1 MTDSMVTNDENPGR
15 DLAELLRRWWESS
28 ARDGREKPT
37 QQSLAKRLGID
48 QTTLSR
54 YLNPAHASN
63 APCRIVERL
72 HAALGAPAHELVRA
86 RALAEAAAGSASS
99 RRRPRAVN
107 PPAPAASRTEPEPG
121 GPVTPPP
128 SGPGTGTGRWGR
140 SRVAWT
146 VTAASAL
153 VLLLVAGRT
162 AWWPEPTAGRS
173 DAGAVPV
180 VSDRPPQ
187 GTDWPLAREGNV
199 LWKART
205 VQLLL
210 RAHGYDVKVDADYG
224 PATAEAVTRFQ
235 AAHALTADG
244 KVGKDTWPLLITTVD
259 SRTREPEAVMA
270 VQYLLHRAGVETD
283 STGTYTPSTMRSLKE
298 FQASRNLPVTG
309 VGDESTWRA
318 LLNAQGPDLHR

>member
-1 MTDSMVTNDENPGR
+1 MTDSTVTNDAEHPGR
-15 DLAELLRRWWESS
+15 DLAELLRSWWESS

-63 APCRIVERL
+63 APCRIVEQL
-72 HAALGAPAHELVRA
+72 HSALGAPSDELVRA
-86 RALAEAAAGSASS
+86 RALAEAAAGSASP
-99 RRRPRAVN
+99 RRRPRDGSRPAPATTDAGGN
-107 PPAPAASRTEPEPG
+107 TPAARNDAEPASDGPGTPPAPGR
-121 GPVTPPP
+121 
-128 SGPGTGTGRWGR
+128 GTGTGRWGR

-146 VTAASAL
+146 VA
-153 VLLLVAGRT
+153 
-162 AWWPEPTAGRS
+162 E
-173 DAGAVPV
+173 
-180 VSDRPPQ
+180 VSDQPSK
-187 GTDWPLAREGNV
+187 GTDWPLARKGNV

-224 PATAEAVTRFQ
+224 PATAEAVKGFQ
-235 AAHALTADG
+235 TAHALTADG

-270 VQYLLHRAGVETD
+270 VQYLLHRAGVATD

-298 FQASRNLPVTG
+298 FQASRNLSVTG
-309 VGDESTWRA
+309 VGDEATWRA
-318 LLNAQGPDLHR
+318 LLNAQGPDLHK